1 MTASKS
7 WLFLEPIYFRF
18 GLLFSG
24 AAMEG
29 ESRSA
34 FLNLLSLMKRL
45 EPDLC
50 KELVHVFAH
59 GVVVIVT

>member
-1 MTASKS
+1 MGSRSPMK
-7 WLFLEPIYFRF
+7 R
-18 GLLFSG
+18 
-24 AAMEG
+24 